1 MDDLIKGLVEN
12 ASPPYLANS
21 EWEPGKP
28 VYYSGPYWDK
38 KELEVS
44 LKSLLKGQW
53 LPAGEE
59 VSKFER
65 KFSININNKLFKQL
79 WALSLIHI

>member
-44 LKSLLKGQW
+44 LKSLLKG
-53 LPAGEE
+53 
-59 VSKFER
+59 
-65 KFSININNKLFKQL
+65 
-79 WALSLIHI
+79 HH